1 MRSASRR
8 CPSSGLDCRRR
19 PTAFGVNP
27 TLAVPDL
34 HAQFVLAHDEWSRF
48 LAFESNVDVARRI
61 DYRNLNGE
69 PFSSASGRSSR
80 TCRCTASI
88 TAGRLLPTCVPRA
101 RHRRPSTSFTPPER
115 ERCRYGA
122 SRNRRSGLF
131 WSRSAA
137 CNAPA
142 MPCSLARC
150 CRTDELRLGRSRP
163 SPGDGC
169 RSARVLSAL
178 GGCVAVE

>member
-1 MRSASRR
+1 LRSASRR

-69 PFSSASGRSSR
+69 PFSSALGEILAHLPVHGQHHRGQ
-80 TCRCTASI
+80 I
-88 TAGRLLPTCVPRA
+88 TADLRA
-101 RHRRPSTSFTPPER
+101 AGAAPPSIDFIHAART
-115 ERCRYGA
+115 GA
-122 SRNRRSGLF
+122 
-131 WSRSAA
+131 
-137 CNAPA
+137 
-142 MPCSLARC
+142 
-150 CRTDELRLGRSRP
+150 
-163 SPGDGC
+163 
-169 RSARVLSAL
+169 V
-178 GGCVAVE
+178 